1 MADVRVNKRRMP
13 TLKAVDS
20 IGGLVSRLETVG
32 ESNRTYLTTLMVN
45 GRQIDIDNPE
55 IMRLKLESDDTVEAL
70 METPQQL
77 SYQSLQVAQDM
88 AELLIFD
95 LKVATLQIW
104 DGTKNFEKSLETLL
118 GDCKLFLTLA
128 ARPIELLNQN
138 PYELPQQ
145 AESCLRQLDAT
156 ANNLE
161 DAVLL
166 AVNGKNKESCQ
177 VLVARVLP
185 CIERWLSLA
194 VPFANHLQIEQ
205 VELPTFRLKALLM
218 KTKCA
223 FPISEPLGIANSLFL
238 TKQNI

>member
-1 MADVRVNKRRMP
+1 MADIRVNKRRMP
-13 TLKAVDS
+13 ALKAVDS
-20 IGGLVSRLETVG
+20 IGVLVSRLETLG
-32 ESNRTYLTTLMVN
+32 ESNNTCLTNLTVN
-45 GRQIDIDNPE
+45 GREIDIDNSE
-55 IMRLKLESDDTVEAL
+55 IMRLKLDADDTVEAL
-70 METPQQL
+70 METAQQL
-77 SYQSLQVAQDM
+77 SYQSLQIAQDM

-104 DGTKNFEKSLETLL
+104 DGTKNFDKSLETLL
-118 GDCKLFLTLA
+118 NDCKLFLTLA

-194 VPFANHLQIEQ
+194 VPFAGHLQIEQ
-205 VELPTFRLKALLM
+205 VELPTFQIENAASENLVRISNLKS
-218 KTKCA
+218 
-223 FPISEPLGIANSLFL
+223 IGNR
-238 TKQNI
+238 